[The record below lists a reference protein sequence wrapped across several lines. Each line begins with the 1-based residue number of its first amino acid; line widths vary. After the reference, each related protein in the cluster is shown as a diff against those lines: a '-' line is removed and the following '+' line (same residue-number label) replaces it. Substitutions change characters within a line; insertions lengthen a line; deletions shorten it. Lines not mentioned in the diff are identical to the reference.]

1 MTEQPIDIAALR
13 REYTRGGLRRADL
26 TAEPMDLFEQWLQ
39 QACAAQFP
47 DATAMSVGTVDA
59 NGQPYQRLVL
69 LKHFDRQAMV
79 FYTNLGSRKATH
91 LAHNPRISLHFPW
104 PALERQVLVLGR
116 AERLSVIDVMKYF
129 HSRPRDSQIG
139 AWVSRQSSRISAR
152 GVLESKFLE
161 LKQKFAQG
169 EVPLPSFWGGYR
181 VTIDAME
188 FWQGGEHRLH
198 DRFLYRREDCG
209 WQIDRLAP

>member
-1 MTEQPIDIAALR
+1 
-13 REYTRGGLRRADL
+13 
-26 TAEPMDLFEQWLQ
+26 
-39 QACAAQFP
+39 
-47 DATAMSVGTVDA
+47 MSASTVDPD
-59 NGQPYQRLVL
+59 GQPYQRLVL
-69 LKHFDRQAMV
+69 LKHFDSHSMV

-104 PALERQVLVLGR
+104 HALERQVLVLGR

-152 GVLESKFLE
+152 SVLESNFLE
-161 LKQKFAQG
+161 LKQKFAKG
-169 EVPLPSFWGGYR
+169 EVPLPSFWGSYR
-181 VTIDAME
+181 VTLDAME

-198 DRFLYRREDCG
+198 DRFLYWFKKGG
-209 WQIDRLAP
+209 WHIDRLAP